1 MLSALEVDLE
11 EGKVKVDLSKLYED
25 IDLAETISNLLGE
38 ASGQGG
44 FEESRLASR
53 QTPDMVVW

>member
-1 MLSALEVDLE
+1 ME